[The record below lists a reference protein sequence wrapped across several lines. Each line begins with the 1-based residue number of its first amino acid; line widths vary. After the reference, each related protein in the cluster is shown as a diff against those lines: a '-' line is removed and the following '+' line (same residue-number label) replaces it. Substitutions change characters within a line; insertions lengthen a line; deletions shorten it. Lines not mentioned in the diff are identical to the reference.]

1 MAKRT
6 IHSLGAM
13 VRAKRRD
20 GKLRATA
27 GLIGISAPT
36 LLRVEAGRIPDIDT
50 FGKICRWLEIDPKE
64 FLGFHEKVDDT
75 PGQQQGPAIT
85 ISAHFKA
92 DKTAKPQTIQA
103 LATMLLL
110 ASNELAP
117 TRVFVDGDA

>member
-1 MAKRT
+1 MARRT

-13 VRAKRRD
+13 VRAKRGQ

-27 GLIGISAPT
+27 GAIGISAPT
-36 LLRVEAGRIPDIDT
+36 LLRVEEGRIPDIDT
-50 FGKICRWLEIDPKE
+50 FGKICRWLGADPKE
-64 FLGFHEKVDDT
+64 FLGFNEQKDGEPKHQ
-75 PGQQQGPAIT
+75 PSPAII
-85 ISAHFKA
+85 ISAHFRA

-117 TRVFVDGDA
+117 TRIPVDGDS